1 MKEHYLL
8 IDLGTGSTRAA
19 LVGSDGSILSIRS
32 FLNRYYRDEAYP
44 DAQYFL
50 PEEWERELMLCCRE
64 IHEEHPEIRV
74 RCVSSAGARQSIVL
88 LDGENRAFYGLP
100 NIDNRGREYMDEI
113 ADQSLIY
120 ERSGKWVTEDFC
132 AAKLLGLRKKRPEL
146 YDRISSVL
154 SLSGW
159 VAWLFTGKT
168 VFEPSQACETQLY
181 DLEGRCWS
189 EMLCKAYGVDPA
201 LLPPLA
207 MAGENIGS
215 ILPDLRK
222 TMGMADDAGFI
233 VGGADTQAALM
244 QTGIEAGDIAVVS
257 GTTSPVTA
265 LVDSKVLDLKQQIWV
280 DANLG
285 AKGYLIE
292 MNPGVT
298 GLNYQRIKAAICPDI
313 SYDELEKAYARKTDF
328 ACTASF
334 SSLLFYERRS
344 LRNGGFF
351 LASPFQDTVDRVDM
365 LWAALADVAC
375 SIYEQLW
382 RLRQLSGH
390 DRNYILGCGGG
401 FRSEALC
408 QMLADLSGL
417 ELRLKSGYEQATLRG
432 LTAICNLA
440 SGLSAIPAE
449 SGTDRRF
456 LPREGELIH
465 RYHPIWNNR
474 RLYANSMVS
483 KTK

>member
-19 LVGSDGSILSIRS
+19 LVSSDGSILSMRS
-32 FLNRYYRDEAYP
+32 FFNRYYRDEAYP

-50 PEEWERELMLCCRE
+50 PEEWERELMRCCRE

-74 RCVSSAGARQSIVL
+74 RFVSSAGARQSIVL
-88 LDGENRAFYGLP
+88 LSRENHAFYGLP
-100 NIDNRGREYMDEI
+100 NIDNRGREFMNEI
-113 ADQSLIY
+113 ADPARIY

-132 AAKLLGLRKKRPEL
+132 AAKLLGLRKQRPGL
-146 YDRISSVL
+146 YDRIATVL

-159 VAWLFTGKT
+159 IAWLFTGKT

-181 DLEGRCWS
+181 DLEKRSWS
-189 EMLCKAYGVDPA
+189 DSLCAAYCVNPVI
-201 LLPPLA
+201 LPPLA
-207 MAGENIGS
+207 MAGENIGE
-215 ILPDLRK
+215 ILPALK
-222 TMGMADDAGFI
+222 ESLGMADDAGFI
-233 VGGADTQAALM
+233 VGGADTQTALM
-244 QTGIEAGDIAVVS
+244 QTGIEEGDIAVVS

-265 LVDSKVLDLKQQIWV
+265 LVDSKMHDPQQQIWV

-298 GLNYQRIKAAICPDI
+298 GLNYQRIKDALCPDI
-313 SYDELEKAYARKTDF
+313 SYGDLEKAYARKTDF

-344 LRNGGFF
+344 LKNGGFF

-365 LWAALADVAC
+365 LWAALADIAC

-382 RLRQLSGH
+382 RLRRLSGH
-390 DRNYILGCGGG
+390 SRNYILGCGGG

-408 QMLADLSGL
+408 QMLADLSCL
-417 ELRLKSGYEQATLRG
+417 ELRLKPGYEQATLQG
-432 LTAICNLA
+432 LTVICNEA
-440 SGLSAIPAE
+440 AGIAEKTGTNNAVRCFIPQ
-449 SGTDRRF
+449 
-456 LPREGELIH
+456 EGKLIH
-465 RYHPIWNNR
+465 RYYPVWNSR
-474 RLYANSMVS
+474 RLYANSTVRN
-483 KTK
+483 TK